1 MKRIITVINTTEA
14 CKILKDYGMSISP
27 AHLRAGIECGA
38 YPFGVAV
45 KMDKQC
51 AYEIYVPLL
60 MRWIEERSEE
70 QEEVS

>member
-1 MKRIITVINTTEA
+1 MNGTKPMINVISTNEA
-14 CKILKDYGMSISP
+14 CKILREHGMSISP

-45 KMDKQC
+45 RMEKQC

-60 MRWIEERSEE
+60 RKWIEERSE
-70 QEEVS
+70 